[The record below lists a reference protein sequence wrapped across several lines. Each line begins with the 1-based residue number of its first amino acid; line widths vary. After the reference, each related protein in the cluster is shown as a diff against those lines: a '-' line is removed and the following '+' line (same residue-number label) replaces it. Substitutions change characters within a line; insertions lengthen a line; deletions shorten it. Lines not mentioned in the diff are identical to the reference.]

1 MSDVTEPRSQ
11 PDKGG
16 ARPSPSRRAAP
27 ERGAP
32 SAGLRSERTR
42 NFSSLRK
49 KSCAS
54 LPVGF
59 FFFSRLLRL
68 LSSFPLPLLPFESFF
83 FFFLEFDRMA
93 DSTSVSINFFS
104 PPLPHLNKF
113 KAPPPPA
120 HQI

>member
-59 FFFSRLLRL
+59 FFFFLVFLGFFPRFPSPFFLLKV
-68 LSSFPLPLLPFESFF
+68 SFF
-83 FFFLEFDRMA
+83 FFSSLTAWLIQLQCQSTFFPLLFL
-93 DSTSVSINFFS
+93 I
-104 PPLPHLNKF
+104 
-113 KAPPPPA
+113 
-120 HQI
+120 